1 MKRLTHVFFGLAL
14 LSFSQTNAQEINF
27 AEDIADIIYTH
38 CASCH
43 RPGEIGPFSLTE
55 YEEVRNWAA
64 SIKYVTQEK
73 IMPPWQPDP
82 NYSTFLGENYLS
94 QEQIDNIAEWVDN
107 EMPRG
112 DVSLEPPFPSFPEG
126 SVLGTPDLVL
136 EMSEA
141 FLHTGNN
148 EDNYRYFVL
157 PSGLLEDRIVKA
169 IEFRPGNAK
178 IVHHALVF
186 EDLTGEAAAKD
197 AATPEY
203 GFDGFGS
210 FSDEMG
216 NALEQ
221 KQFPSYV
228 PGQKPIFYPD
238 GTGQVMH
245 AGADLV
251 VQIHYAPWPVDEY
264 DQSKLNI
271 FFADETET
279 ITREVDAHIM
289 VPFQQVINESFV
301 IPPNQTKEFHGIF
314 EVPIDVS
321 ILGLFPHMHLL
332 GTHWEVYL
340 EDVDGSIVNL
350 IRVPEWDFN
359 WQGTYYLDRYI
370 VAKAGSKIHAIAGY
384 DNTSNNPNNPSSPP
398 KFVTWGEGTEDE
410 MYYLPINYVLYEEG
424 DEELVFTNVVDE
436 EIATSISDI
445 KLFPNPTKDYANL
458 QFNLAFGEAVWID
471 LISQHGQKVRSIRKG
486 EFFNVGINEI
496 QINTKSLA
504 TGQYYIQLRGE
515 KNKLSIPL
523 IKL

>member
-1 MKRLTHVFFGLAL
+1 MKKLNIFLGLL
-14 LSFSQTNAQEINF
+14 LSLSIGQVKGQEITF
-27 AEDIADIIYTH
+27 AEDIADMIYTH
-38 CASCH
+38 CSGCH
-43 RPGEIGPFSLTE
+43 RPGEIGPFSLTN
-55 YEEVRNWAA
+55 YEEVRSWAA

-82 NYSTFLGENYLS
+82 NYSNFLGENYLS
-94 QEQIDNIAEWVDN
+94 PEQIDQIAQWVDN
-107 EMPRG
+107 EMLRG
-112 DVSLEPPFPSFPEG
+112 DENLEPPFPSFPEG
-126 SVLGTPDLVL
+126 SVLGMPDLVL

-141 FLHTGNN
+141 YLHTGNN
-148 EDNYRYFVL
+148 QDDYRYFVL
-157 PSGLLEDRIVKA
+157 PSGLLEDKVIKA
-169 IEFRPGNAK
+169 IEFRPGNPK

-197 AATPEY
+197 AETPEY
-203 GFDGFGS
+203 GFNGFGS
-210 FSDEMG
+210 FTDDMQ
-216 NALEQ
+216 NVLEQ

-238 GTGQVMH
+238 GTGQIMQ
-245 AGADLV
+245 AGADVV

-279 ITREVDAHIM
+279 ITREVEAHIM
-289 VPFQQVINESFV
+289 VPFQQVINESFI

-340 EDVDGSIVNL
+340 EDVDGSIVPL
-350 IRVPEWDFN
+350 IKVPEWDFN
-359 WQGTYYLDRYI
+359 WQGTYYTDRYI

-384 DNTSNNPNNPSSPP
+384 DNTTSNPNNPSNPP
-398 KFVTWGEGTEDE
+398 KFVSWGEGTEDE

-424 DEELVFTNVVDE
+424 DEELVFTNVVDP
-436 EIATSISDI
+436 ILDNQLSDI
-445 KLFPNPTKDYANL
+445 RLFPNPTKEYANL
-458 QFNLAFGEAVWID
+458 QFKLSIGEAIWID
-471 LISQHGQKVRSIRKG
+471 VINIKGQKVRSIRKG
-486 EFFNVGINEI
+486 EFFNKGYNEI
-496 QINTKSLA
+496 QINTISMQS
-504 TGQYYIQLRGE
+504 GQYYIQIKGE
-515 KNKLSIPL
+515 KNQFSLPF